1 MKETQEILSGDRY
14 ASNNEFNSKYMI
26 TCIPVYIRN
35 NKSYINDIVSV
46 YGPKQL
52 IRSETFDSDSS
63 VTLEFPYIILKT
75 YGLKKS
81 REKCNL

>member
-26 TCIPVYIRN
+26 TCKRFIRN

-75 YGLKKS
+75 YGWKKS
-81 REKCNL
+81 KEKCNL